1 MQTNYKARPVR
12 SPFQPH
18 PAQQMQKKTLD
29 TQDEGNPIRLM
40 LQKLCQPNLNL
51 CASFSPDIGVM
62 SALNKT
68 PGLIAVKCELSLEG
82 RPLGIGHGST
92 AVSRLNKGLDRALYS
107 CLNGALMSAINSAC
121 KSLDVIRLEGTQEQL
136 GEAYRAPQG
145 QETQLASDKQKSY
158 LRELILLNAEDD
170 TDRQE
175 RINAL
180 SELTKEEASAQIRML
195 AGAR

>member
-1 MQTNYKARPVR
+1 M
-12 SPFQPH
+12 
-18 PAQQMQKKTLD
+18 D
-29 TQDEGNPIRLM
+29 
-40 LQKLCQPNLNL
+40 
-51 CASFSPDIGVM
+51 
-62 SALNKT
+62 
-68 PGLIAVKCELSLEG
+68 G

-92 AVSRLNKGLDRALYS
+92 AISRLNKGLDRALYS
-107 CLNGALMSAINSAC
+107 TLNGSLMSAISSAC

-136 GEAYRAPQG
+136 GEAYRATRGEESQPA
-145 QETQLASDKQKSY
+145 TDKQKSY

>member
-1 MQTNYKARPVR
+1 M
-12 SPFQPH
+12 
-18 PAQQMQKKTLD
+18 D
-29 TQDEGNPIRLM
+29 
-40 LQKLCQPNLNL
+40 
-51 CASFSPDIGVM
+51 
-62 SALNKT
+62 
-68 PGLIAVKCELSLEG
+68 G

-107 CLNGALMSAINSAC
+107 CLNGSLMSAINSAC

-145 QETQLASDKQKSY
+145 EENQQITDKQQAY
-158 LRELILLNAEDD
+158 LRELILATCEDD

-180 SELTKEEASAQIRML
+180 SELTKEEASAQIKML

>member
-1 MQTNYKARPVR
+1 MQTNYKSRPVR

-18 PAQQMQKKTLD
+18 PVKQAQERAMN

-68 PGLIAVKCELSLEG
+68 PGLIAVKCELSMDG

-107 CLNGALMSAINSAC
+107 CLNGSLMSAINSAC

-145 QETQLASDKQKSY
+145 EENQQITDKQQAY
-158 LRELILLNAEDD
+158 LRELILATCEDD

-180 SELTKEEASAQIRML
+180 SELTKEEASAQIKML

>member
-1 MQTNYKARPVR
+1 MQTNYKSRPVR

-18 PAQQMQKKTLD
+18 PVKQAQERAMN

-68 PGLIAVKCELSLEG
+68 PGLIAVKCELSLMDG

-92 AVSRLNKGLDRALYS
+92 AISRLNKG
-107 CLNGALMSAINSAC
+107 
-121 KSLDVIRLEGTQEQL
+121 
-136 GEAYRAPQG
+136 
-145 QETQLASDKQKSY
+145 
-158 LRELILLNAEDD
+158 
-170 TDRQE
+170 
-175 RINAL
+175 
-180 SELTKEEASAQIRML
+180 
-195 AGAR
+195 

>member
-1 MQTNYKARPVR
+1 
-12 SPFQPH
+12 
-18 PAQQMQKKTLD
+18 
-29 TQDEGNPIRLM
+29 
-40 LQKLCQPNLNL
+40 
-51 CASFSPDIGVM
+51 M

-68 PGLIAVKCELSLEG
+68 PGLIAVKCELSMEG

-107 CLNGALMSAINSAC
+107 CLNGSLMSAINSAC

-145 QETQLASDKQKSY
+145 EENQQITDKQQAY
-158 LRELILLNAEDD
+158 LRELILATCEDD

-180 SELTKEEASAQIRML
+180 SELTKEEASAQIKML

>member
-1 MQTNYKARPVR
+1 
-12 SPFQPH
+12 
-18 PAQQMQKKTLD
+18 
-29 TQDEGNPIRLM
+29 
-40 LQKLCQPNLNL
+40 
-51 CASFSPDIGVM
+51 
-62 SALNKT
+62 
-68 PGLIAVKCELSLEG
+68 
-82 RPLGIGHGST
+82 
-92 AVSRLNKGLDRALYS
+92 
-107 CLNGALMSAINSAC
+107 MSAISSAC

-136 GEAYRAPQG
+136 GEAYRATRGEESQPA
-145 QETQLASDKQKSY
+145 TDKQKSY

>member
-1 MQTNYKARPVR
+1 
-12 SPFQPH
+12 
-18 PAQQMQKKTLD
+18 MQKKTLD

-145 QETQLASDKQKSY
+145 QEAQLASDKQKSY
-158 LRELILLNAEDD
+158 LRELILVNCEDD

-175 RINAL
+175 RINQL
-180 SELTKEEASAQIRML
+180 DTLTKQEASEQIQMM
-195 AGAR
+195 AR